1 MGMFMSGPGQSY
13 SMAAFI
19 DPMLLDLSLPR
30 SQYSLAYLVA
40 TLISGASLP
49 FLGRLVDRR
58 GARVVVPTVA
68 LLLGLAC
75 LAMSSVWHLAGLL
88 LGLTAVRCLGQGA
101 LTLLSTWM
109 VGHWF
114 DRRKGLAL
122 GLLGLGSTFSFMAFP
137 ASNHLLIENFG
148 WRGAWVGLG
157 LGVWMLLMLPAIA
170 LIRNR
175 PGDIGS
181 EGDRSPT
188 KRAENGTAIP
198 QEPAPAWTAGQACR
212 TATFWKILASL
223 STSALVS
230 TGLVFHQVSLLADHG
245 VSSGLAL
252 STLSLQAAFAC
263 GMSLIGGI
271 LADRI
276 EPQRLLAS
284 SMLML
289 ILAIV
294 LLLLVDSPALLLP
307 YSILLGLHTGIQRCS
322 GSLAILNAFGR
333 LHFGA
338 VKGLVMAL
346 VIGASALGPLP
357 LALAKDWL
365 GHYDAAL
372 IALLVLPVISGI
384 AVWTAKAPRAC
395 ISEH

>member
-1 MGMFMSGPGQSY
+1 VPV
-13 SMAAFI
+13 
-19 DPMLLDLSLPR
+19 
-30 SQYSLAYLVA
+30 VA
-40 TLISGASLP
+40 C
-49 FLGRLVDRR
+49 
-58 GARVVVPTVA
+58 
-68 LLLGLAC
+68 LLGMAC
-75 LAMSSVWHLAGLL
+75 LAMSSVWHLAGLF

-122 GLLGLGSTFSFMAFP
+122 GLLGLGSTLSFMAFP
-137 ASNHLLIENFG
+137 ASNHFLIEQFG
-148 WRGAWVGLG
+148 WRGAWIGLG
-157 LGVWMLLMLPAIA
+157 LGVWVLLMLPAFL

-175 PGDIGS
+175 PRDLGL
-181 EGDRSPT
+181 EGDPHLEKRS
-188 KRAENGTAIP
+188 ADGTLFPI
-198 QEPAPAWTAGQACR
+198 EPAPAWTAGQACR
-212 TATFWKILASL
+212 TATFWKILSSL

-230 TGLVFHQVSLLADHG
+230 TGLVFHQVSLLADRG

-263 GMSLIGGI
+263 GMSLIGGM

-276 EPQRLLAS
+276 EPRRLLAS

-289 ILAIV
+289 FLAII

-307 YSILLGLHTGIQRCS
+307 YSILLGLHTGVQRCS

-365 GHYDAAL
+365 GHYDVAL
-372 IALLVLPVISGI
+372 FTLLVLPLISGI
-384 AVWTAKAPRAC
+384 AVWTANPPKP
-395 ISEH
+395 